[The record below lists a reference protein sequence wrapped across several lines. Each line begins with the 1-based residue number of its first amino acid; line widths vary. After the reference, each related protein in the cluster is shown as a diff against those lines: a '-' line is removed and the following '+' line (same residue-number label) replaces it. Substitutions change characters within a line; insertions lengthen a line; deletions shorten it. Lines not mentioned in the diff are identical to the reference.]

1 MCCSAMEPELCL
13 PACVSISH
21 SVILHPSVPPIINLS
36 LPLSLLPLPVDLFSL
51 LADRYDQTEL

>member
-1 MCCSAMEPELCL
+1 MEPEICL
-13 PACVSISH
+13 RACVSISH